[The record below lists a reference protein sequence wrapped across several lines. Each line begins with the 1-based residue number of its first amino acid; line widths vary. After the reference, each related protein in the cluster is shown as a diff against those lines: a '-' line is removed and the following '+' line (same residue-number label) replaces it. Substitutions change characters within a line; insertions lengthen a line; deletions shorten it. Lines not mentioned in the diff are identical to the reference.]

1 MQVRPLFSLSVAAIA
16 AVSLASPLAAAQRN
30 GAIAQDFKL
39 TDVNGQTVQLSQ
51 FRGKPVIL
59 EWHNPGCPFVSKHYG
74 SGNMQATQKAARD
87 QGAIWLTINSG
98 AKGKQGHMTGAEA
111 KALIARQGIQSTNY
125 LLDARGLVGKAYGA
139 RTTPH
144 MYIIDGSGALVYQG
158 GIDDRP
164 TANPADIKDARNHV
178 LAALKEMKSG
188 KQDQRCPVAALR
200 LLDQIWVLTGG
211 KWQD

>member
-1 MQVRPLFSLSVAAIA
+1 MQVSPLFSLSVAAMA
-16 AVSLASPLAAAQRN
+16 AVSLASPLAAAQKN

-51 FRGKPVIL
+51 FRGKTVIL

-74 SGNMQATQKAARD
+74 SGNMQATQKAARE

-98 AKGKQGHMTGAEA
+98 AEGKQGHMTGAEA
-111 KALIARQGIQSTNY
+111 KALIARQNIQSTDY
-125 LLDARGLVGKAYGA
+125 LLDPKGLVGKAYGA

-144 MYIIDGSGALVYQG
+144 MYIIDGAGILVYQG

-164 TANPADIKDARNHV
+164 TANTADIKDARNHV
-178 LAALKEMKSG
+178 LAALKEMRSG
-188 KQDQRCPVAALR
+188 NKISVAQSR
-200 LLDQIWVLTGG
+200 PYGCSVKYGS
-211 KWQD
+211 

>member
-1 MQVRPLFSLSVAAIA
+1 MQVSPLFSLSVAAMA
-16 AVSLASPLAAAQRN
+16 AVSLASPLAAAQKN

-51 FRGKPVIL
+51 FRGKTVIL

-74 SGNMQATQKAARD
+74 SGNMQATQKAARE

-98 AKGKQGHMTGAEA
+98 AEGKQGHMTGAEA
-111 KALIARQGIQSTNY
+111 KALIARQNIQSTDY
-125 LLDARGLVGKAYGA
+125 LLDPKGLVGKAYGA

-144 MYIIDGSGALVYQG
+144 LYIIDGSGILVYQG

-164 TANPADIKDARNHV
+164 TANTADIKDARNHV
-178 LAALKEMKSG
+178 LAALKEMRSG
-188 KQDQRCPVAALR
+188 NKISVAQSR
-200 LLDQIWVLTGG
+200 PYGCSVKYGS
-211 KWQD
+211 

>member
-1 MQVRPLFSLSVAAIA
+1 MQVRLLFSLSVAAMA
-16 AVSLASPLAAAQRN
+16 AVSLASPLAAAQKN

-51 FRGKPVIL
+51 FRGKTVIL

-74 SGNMQATQKAARD
+74 SGNMQATQKAARE

-111 KALIARQGIQSTNY
+111 KALIARQNIQSTDY
-125 LLDARGLVGKAYGA
+125 LLDPKGLVGKAYGA

-144 MYIIDGSGALVYQG
+144 MYIIDGSGILVYQG

-164 TANPADIKDARNHV
+164 TANTADIKDARNHV
-178 LAALKEMKSG
+178 LAALKEMRSG
-188 KQDQRCPVAALR
+188 NKISVAQSR
-200 LLDQIWVLTGG
+200 PYGCSVKYGS
-211 KWQD
+211 

>member
-1 MQVRPLFSLSVAAIA
+1 MQVSPLFSLSVAAMA
-16 AVSLASPLAAAQRN
+16 AVSLASPLAAAQKN

-51 FRGKPVIL
+51 FRGKTVIL

-74 SGNMQATQKAARD
+74 SGNMQATQKAARE

-98 AKGKQGHMTGAEA
+98 ANGKQGHMTGAEA
-111 KALIARQGIQSTNY
+111 KALIDRQNIQSTDY
-125 LLDARGLVGKAYGA
+125 LLDPKGLVGKAYGA

-144 MYIIDGSGALVYQG
+144 MYIIDGSGILVYQG

-164 TANPADIKDARNHV
+164 TANTADIKDARNHV
-178 LAALKEMKSG
+178 LAALREMRSG
-188 KQDQRCPVAALR
+188 NKISVAQSR
-200 LLDQIWVLTGG
+200 PYGCSVKYGS
-211 KWQD
+211 